1 MKVKPTI
8 QPPEFKVYQS
18 NVAFKLV
25 NTYNKNEIIYNG
37 IIPELNNTNTQISVI
52 HIYNDN
58 YAKLT
63 HSTHTVD
70 IQIYGVRIP
79 DNVVDFAN
87 LLQNARFLFDNLT
100 FVPNYNTEVPFVVN
114 SLQVENDI
122 LILTINGAYKTTI
135 K

>member
-8 QPPEFKVYQS
+8 KPPEFKVYQS

-25 NTYNKNEIIYNG
+25 NAYNKNEVIYNG

-52 HIYNDN
+52 RIYGDN
-58 YAKLT
+58 YAKFT

-70 IQIYGVRIP
+70 IQINSITIP
-79 DNVVDFAN
+79 DHAVDFAN
-87 LLQNARFLFDNLT
+87 LLQNVRLYFDNLT
-100 FVPNYNTEVPFVVN
+100 FVPNYNMEIPFIIY